1 MGFPGVKNENTVKN
15 NLNKTNH
22 QHMKNVKKLFRCI
35 SVLTLLML
43 CGAFTAYAETV
54 SGTVVDDTGEP
65 LIGVSVALKGSKT
78 GVTTDIDGNFAIQVP
93 DVKTATLTFSY
104 VGMETQT
111 INVGGRKRLDVT
123 LKPNSNALE
132 EVVVVGYGQQKKASV
147 VGSITQ
153 TTGEVLARAA
163 GVHDIGAALTGN
175 MPGVVTTQSSGMPG
189 DEEPEIT
196 IRGASSWNG
205 SSPLV
210 LVDGIER
217 PMSSVDMSSVE
228 TISALKDASATAVYG
243 VKGANGVI
251 LITTKRGSEGKAKID
266 VGFTATMKTIS
277 KLPTKYDSYDAMLLH
292 NRVIEHELALNPS
305 SWSYMVPMDRVNKYR
320 YPTSI
325 EDMQRYPNV
334 DWRDEL
340 FKDAAMSYN
349 AYVNLSGGTKFVRY
363 YAAVDFV
370 SEGDLFKVRDSGRGY
385 DAGFDY
391 NRLNVRSNL
400 DFNLTPTT
408 TFKVNLAGSNGTRK
422 TPYNSS
428 GMYTVEWSAAQLWAG
443 VYSTPPD
450 IFLPMYGENIYG
462 YYPLNSAQVSNSVL
476 NLANAG
482 TMTMT
487 TTRINTDFVLEQDL
501 SFITK
506 GLNFRGMISWDN
518 LFVEGKRGIEDTTN
532 AQVFWIDPATGKTY
546 TKNPYDGTTKFDFF
560 PQTNLA
566 LREGEIQNGRTQR
579 HTNYQLQLNWNRTF
593 NNLHSVGVTGV
604 WTRQEDAYGSEIPR
618 YREDWVFRTTY
629 DYDGR
634 YLIEYNGAYN
644 GSEKFGKG
652 YRYGFFNSGAIGW
665 RISGEKFFK
674 PLTPYINNLKLR
686 ASYGEIG
693 DDTGDRWLYMD
704 QWAYGGNAVVDGS
717 GLPGNTSPYTFY
729 YQNVMGNPDA
739 HWEKVTKLN
748 FGIDYGFLNDM
759 FAGSVEIFKD
769 KRKDILVKGSD
780 RSVPSY
786 FGGTAPTANLGR
798 AEASGY
804 EIELRFNYPIN
815 KDMRVWANFNMT
827 HAENKIIDRD
837 DPQLRPGY
845 QKAAGY
851 AIGQQHAH
859 IDAGFLNNY
868 DMIYGAPAFETNDGQ
883 RLPGDYY
890 IVDFNGDGVV
900 DSNDSAPYGYTGT
913 PQNTY
918 NATLGFEW
926 KGFSVFAQF
935 YGVTNVTRNVDLRSF
950 ENQMNNAYDLKPW
963 WSADG
968 SGEMLV
974 PRWLS
979 TPYSNAW
986 GTQWLYDG
994 SYVRLKNVEIAYT
1007 WNAGWIKKLGLSN
1020 LKVYLN
1026 GNNLWLWTRMPDDR
1040 ESNGSYSASAY
1051 PTTRRFNLGV
1061 KFSL

>member
-1 MGFPGVKNENTVKN
+1 
-15 NLNKTNH
+15 
-22 QHMKNVKKLFRCI
+22 MKNVKNLFRCI
-35 SVLTLLML
+35 SVLTLFVL
-43 CGAFTAYAETV
+43 CGAFAAKADTV

-65 LIGVSVALKGSKT
+65 LIGVSVLIKGANA
-78 GVTTDIDGNFAIQVP
+78 GVTTDIDGNYAIQVP
-93 DVKTATLTFSY
+93 NTKAAILSFSY
-104 VGMETQT
+104 VGMETQE
-111 INVGGRKRLDVT
+111 IRLNGRTKLDVT

-147 VGSITQ
+147 VGAITQ
-153 TTGEVLARAA
+153 TTGDVLARAA

-175 MPGVVTTQSSGMPG
+175 LPGVVTTQSSGMPG

-205 SSPLV
+205 SAPLV

-292 NRVIEHELALNPS
+292 NHVIENELALSPD
-305 SWSYMVPMDRVNKYR
+305 SWNYIVPMDRVNKYR
-320 YPTSI
+320 YRTSLEDI
-325 EDMQRYPNV
+325 ERYPNV
-334 DWRDEL
+334 DWRNEL

-349 AYVNLSGGTKFVRY
+349 AYVNISGGTKFVRY

-370 SEGDLFKVRDSGRGY
+370 SEGDLFRSFDSGRGY
-385 DAGFDY
+385 NAGFDY

-400 DFNLTPTT
+400 DFSLTPTT
-408 TFKVNLAGSNGTRK
+408 TFKVNIAGSNGTRK

-428 GMYTVEWSAAQLWAG
+428 GMYTVEWSAAQAWAG

-450 IFLPMYGENIYG
+450 IFMPVYSDGSLG
-462 YYPLNSAQVSNSVL
+462 YYPLNASQVSNSVRQIMT
-476 NLANAG
+476 AG

-487 TTRINTDFVLEQDL
+487 NTRINTDFVLEQDL

-518 LFVEGKRGIEDTTN
+518 LFVEGKRGIEDTSN
-532 AQVFWIDPATGKTY
+532 YMLKWIDPATGQIQYNNTY
-546 TKNPYDGTTKFDFF
+546 DNTTKFDYRT
-560 PQTNLA
+560 QDNLT
-566 LREGEIQNGRTQR
+566 LRQGEIQNGRTQR

-593 NNLHSVGVTGV
+593 NNLHSVGATGV

-652 YRYGFFNSGAIGW
+652 YRFGFFNSGAIGW

-674 PLTPYINNLKLR
+674 PLLPYVNNLKVR

-704 QWAYGGNAVVDGS
+704 QWAYGGNAIVDGS
-717 GLPGNTSPYTFY
+717 ARPGNTSPYTFY
-729 YQNVMGNPDA
+729 YQSVMGNPDA
-739 HWEKVTKLN
+739 HWEKVTKMNL
-748 FGIDYGFLNDM
+748 GIDYGFLNDM
-759 FAGSVEIFKD
+759 FAGSLEFFKD
-769 KRKDILVKGSD
+769 KRKDILIAGSQ

-798 AEASGY
+798 AQSTGY
-804 EIELRFNYPIN
+804 ELELRFNYPIN
-815 KDMRVWANFNMT
+815 RDMRVWANFNMT
-827 HAENKIIDRD
+827 HAANKILDKD
-837 DPQLRPGY
+837 DPQLRPAY

-890 IVDFNGDGVV
+890 IVDFNGDGVI
-900 DSNDSAPYGYTGT
+900 DANDSAPYGYTGT

-935 YGVTNVTRNVDLRSF
+935 YGVTNVTRSVDLRSF
-950 ENQMNNAYDLKPW
+950 ENQMNNAYELKPW
-963 WSADG
+963 WNPDG
-968 SGEMLV
+968 SGEMLT

-979 TPYSNAW
+979 TPYANAW

-1007 WNAGWIKKLGLSN
+1007 WTAGWIKKIGLTN

-1040 ESNGSYSASAY
+1040 ESNGSYAASAY

>member
-1 MGFPGVKNENTVKN
+1 MRFPGVKNENTVKN

-111 INVGGRKRLDVT
+111 INVGGRKSLDVT

-292 NRVIEHELALNPS
+292 NRVIEHELALSPS

-370 SEGDLFKVRDSGRGY
+370 SEGDLFKARDSGRGY

-450 IFLPMYGENIYG
+450 IFLPMYGDNLYG

-518 LFVEGKRGIEDTTN
+518 LFVESKRGIEDTTN
-532 AQVFWIDPATGKTY
+532 ADVYWIDPATGEVYK
-546 TKNPYDGTTKFDFF
+546 KNPYDGTTKFDFF

-566 LREGEIQNGRTQR
+566 LHEGEIQNGKTQR

-717 GLPGNTSPYTFY
+717 ARPGNTSPYTFY

-769 KRKDILVKGSD
+769 KRKDILIKGSD

-994 SYVRLKNVEIAYT
+994 SYIRLKNVEIAYT

-1040 ESNGSYSASAY
+1040 ESNGSYAESAY